1 MNARFRIGN
10 TYSVLGK
17 SDYIDSL
24 QGNLRYIGYFSK
36 GYAFR
41 YYNKDSGSTAIT
53 LVPRKVLKN
62 REIIMNDE
70 WHQYNKK
77 YRGLCDE
84 N

>member
-41 YYNKDSGSTAIT
+41 YYNRDSGSTAIT

-70 WHQYNKK
+70 WHQYNKNHK
-77 YRGLCDE
+77 EISNG

>member
-17 SDYIDSL
+17 SDYIDGL
-24 QGNLRYIGYFSK
+24 QGNLRYIGYFTK

-53 LVPRKVLKN
+53 LVPRKALNN

-70 WHQYNKK
+70 WYQYNKK